1 MRYEIETIENR
12 RVCHPTVFFPTGLN
26 GIYSGIGFEQKKL
39 SEYSRSYQLVI
50 CYMVYCSSSNG
61 CLGSPKKKPLTKSRD
76 TK

>member
-39 SEYSRSYQLVI
+39 SEYSARLCWNNI
-50 CYMVYCSSSNG
+50 KMTM
-61 CLGSPKKKPLTKSRD
+61 KK
-76 TK
+76 